1 MRSGPDAIPAES
13 VRHLPDSGRRDHNS
27 TSSSTLVLRKL
38 DAGTTEETLYEVL
51 GAYGQ
56 LHEIR
61 LLRDPVTLASK
72 GSAFV
77 DFVAPTDASK
87 LLAASRDQTGAREG
101 LWIDNKHVLVN
112 FAQDTRSMAPR
123 GRGGGGM
130 SSVAAQALA
139 AASWGMKG
147 PEQKAPIADPWKK
160 DAPAAKTGAGPRP
173 KPLRLAARCRAR
185 VVFVSTRSVVSDRRD
200 CAAFRAQVRV

>member
-1 MRSGPDAIPAES
+1 M
-13 VRHLPDSGRRDHNS
+13 
-27 TSSSTLVLRKL
+27 LRKL
-38 DAGTTEETLYEVL
+38 DARTTEETLYEVL

-147 PEQKAPIADPWKK
+147 PEEKAPIADPWKK
-160 DAPAAKTGAGPRP
+160 DAPPAKTGAAPAQNACALLLDVGHASSSS
-173 KPLRLAARCRAR
+173 PLDL
-185 VVFVSTRSVVSDRRD
+185 SGSDRRD

>member
-147 PEQKAPIADPWKK
+147 PEEKAPIADPWKK
-160 DAPAAKTGAGPRP
+160 DAPPAKTGAAPALNPCALLLDVGHASCSS
-173 KPLRLAARCRAR
+173 PLDL
-185 VVFVSTRSVVSDRRD
+185 SDRRD